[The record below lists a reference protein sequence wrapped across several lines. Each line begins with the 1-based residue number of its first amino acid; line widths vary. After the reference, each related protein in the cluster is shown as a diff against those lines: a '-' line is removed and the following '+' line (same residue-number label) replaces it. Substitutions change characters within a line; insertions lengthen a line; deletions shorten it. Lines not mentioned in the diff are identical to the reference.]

1 MKAFDLFFP
10 DVLPDA
16 PGVTEPIAEHAL
28 LRAAQRFCQL
38 TRAWRVVLDPTTTIA
53 GIDEYDLELPRDT
66 ELVRI
71 ESAKLGGND
80 VEVATKDN
88 ASRLREYVFCPD
100 GQLLYVNPVPAGS
113 TVIQIT
119 ATLMP
124 GNGAIGIEDFLYDR
138 YVSVIAAGAVAKLM
152 QQPMKPYSSAEGI
165 PRWAA
170 FEARCASIRN
180 SLWRGLANNSPRAV
194 ANFF

>member
-1 MKAFDLFFP
+1 MKAFDQFFP
-10 DVLPDA
+10 DVLPEA

-28 LRAAQRFCQL
+28 LRAAQRFCDL

-53 GIDEYDLELPRDT
+53 GIDEYDLELLRDT

-71 ESAKLGGND
+71 ESAKLGGRD
-80 VEVATKDN
+80 IEVATKDN

-100 GQLLYVNPVPAGS
+100 GQTLYVNPVPAGAA
-113 TVIQIT
+113 VIQVT
-119 ATLMP
+119 ATLKP
-124 GNGAIGIEDFLYDR
+124 GNGATGVEDFLFDR

-152 QQPMKPYSSAEGI
+152 QQPMKPYSSGEGAA
-165 PRWAA
+165 RWAA

>member
-53 GIDEYDLELPRDT
+53 GIDEYDLELPRGT

-71 ESAKLGGND
+71 ESAKLNSRD
-80 VEVATKDN
+80 IAVASKDET
-88 ASRLREYVFCPD
+88 SRLREYVFCPD
-100 GQLLYVNPVPAGS
+100 GQALYINPVPGGP
-113 TVIQIT
+113 VVLQIT

-124 GNGAIGIEDFLYDR
+124 ANDASGVEDFLFDR
-138 YVSVIAAGAVAKLM
+138 YAPVIAAGAVAKLM
-152 QQPMKPYSSAEGI
+152 QQPLKSYTNAEGI
-165 PRWAA
+165 PRWSA